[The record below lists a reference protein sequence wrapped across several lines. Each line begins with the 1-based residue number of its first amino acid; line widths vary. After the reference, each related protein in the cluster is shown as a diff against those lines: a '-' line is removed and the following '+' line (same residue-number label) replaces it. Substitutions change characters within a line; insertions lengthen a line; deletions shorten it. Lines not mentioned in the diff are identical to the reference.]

1 MICKSCKL
9 KLHLKK
15 ETQWCSPLTFT
26 KWLLV
31 ESLDQL
37 VSSIGLYSSVII
49 NWSLQWNSNF
59 VKQYHINDLKTM
71 IFSNISPHLAI
82 LVWNCVGFIS
92 WHSSSKCW
100 SNFSLYRYVT
110 NVNAYC
116 YFTNLW
122 VLEFL
127 HLSNKKKDF
136 KICHRIIYILW
147 FRNASSIEPK
157 NKSVTFIPPPNPLSG
172 QNT

>member
-9 KLHLKK
+9 KLHLKKEK

-127 HLSNKKKDF
+127 HLSNKK
-136 KICHRIIYILW
+136 RL
-147 FRNASSIEPK
+147 
-157 NKSVTFIPPPNPLSG
+157 
-172 QNT
+172 QNLPSHYLHLVVQKCF